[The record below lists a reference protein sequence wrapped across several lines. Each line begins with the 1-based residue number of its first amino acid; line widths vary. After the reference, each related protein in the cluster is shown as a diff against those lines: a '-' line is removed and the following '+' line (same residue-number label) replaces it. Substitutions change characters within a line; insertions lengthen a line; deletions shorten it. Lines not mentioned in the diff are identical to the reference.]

1 VSTPT
6 TLVIIPTYNEVE
18 NIASIVQRV
27 HSSSPAV
34 DILVV
39 GDGSPDGTGT
49 LADRIAAD
57 DARVTVMHRT
67 EKDGLGAAYLAGFA
81 LARER
86 GYAYVVEL
94 DADGSHPP
102 ETLPRMLQAMEDA
115 DRTRV
120 GGVIGSRWVT
130 GGSVVNWPLLR
141 QLISRGGSLY
151 ARIMLGVPV
160 KDVTA
165 GFRVYPMDVLAA
177 LDLDDIESKGY
188 CFQIDMTRRVAAQGL
203 GFVEVPIEFRERE
216 RGESKMS
223 GGIVVEAMGR
233 VTAWGFERLF
243 TRRGRG
249 ARRRVRPS

>member
-6 TLVIIPTYNEVE
+6 TLVVIPTYNEVE
-18 NIASIVQRV
+18 NLASIVQRV
-27 HSSSPAV
+27 HASSPTV
-34 DILVV
+34 DVLVV
-39 GDGSPDGTGT
+39 DDGSPDGTGA
-49 LADRIAAD
+49 LADQMAAD
-57 DARVTVMHRT
+57 DLRVTVLHRT
-67 EKDGLGAAYLAGFA
+67 EKNGLGAAYLAGFA
-81 LARER
+81 LARQR
-86 GYAYVVEL
+86 GYTYVVEL

-102 ETLPRMLQAMEDA
+102 ETLPRMLDAMADA
-115 DRTRV
+115 DRSRV

-130 GGSVVNWPLLR
+130 GGSVVNWPWLR

-165 GFRVYPMDVLAA
+165 GFRVYPMDVLDS
-177 LDLDDIESKGY
+177 LDLDNIESKGY

-203 GFVEVPIEFRERE
+203 GFVEVPIVFRERE

-233 VTAWGFERLF
+233 VTAWGLQRVF
-243 TRRGRG
+243 TRRGRQ
-249 ARRRVRPS
+249 ARKGSATG